1 MSNITELIK
10 ELRSKSGA
18 GFLDCKN
25 ALSENNNDIEK
36 ANEYLRKKGLA
47 KASKKTSREANEGAV
62 GIYESKELVVLIRIN
77 SETDFAAKSETFLS
91 FLDDLG
97 QFALSLSKPGIKKE
111 DFLNL
116 KYNEDTV
123 SDYFKSMISKIG
135 ENLVLNDLQIIDVN
149 NLNYSFYVH
158 NSYKKNIGKIISLIL
173 FEADKV
179 NDFINTLSKN
189 ICMHIAAM
197 KPDSLDIDDLDKDK
211 IQKEKD
217 IQKELIL
224 NSGKPSAIV
233 DKILEGKMN
242 KFFSEVTLL
251 NQSFILD
258 PDKNVKSIIEEQG
271 KENKFKIKSFIFV
284 SLSWYTKEFCL
295 KSQVNH

>member
-47 KASKKTSREANEGAV
+47 KASKKSSREAKEGAV
-62 GIYESKELVVLIRIN
+62 GIYENKELVVIIRIN

-97 QFALSLSKPGIKKE
+97 QFALSLNKPGIKKE

-116 KYNEDTV
+116 KYNENTV
-123 SDYFKSMISKIG
+123 LDYFKSMISKIG
-135 ENLVLNDLQIIDVN
+135 ENLVLNDLKIIDIN
-149 NLNYSFYVH
+149 NFNYSFYVH
-158 NSYKKNIGKIISLIL
+158 NSYKKNIGKIISLVL
-173 FEADKV
+173 FKADQL
-179 NDFINTLSKN
+179 NDVINNLSKN

-197 KPDSLDIDDLDKDK
+197 KPDSLDIDDLDEEK

-233 DKILEGKMN
+233 DKILDGKM
-242 KFFSEVTLL
+242 KKYFSEVTLL

-258 PDKNVKSIIEEQG
+258 PDKNVKSVIQEQG
-271 KENKFKIKSFIFV
+271 KEHNFDIKSFIFV
-284 SLSWYTKEFCL
+284 SLS
-295 KSQVNH
+295 

>member
-1 MSNITELIK
+1 MSNMTELIK

-47 KASKKTSREANEGAV
+47 KASKKSSREAKEGAV

-116 KYNEDTV
+116 KYNENTV

-173 FEADKV
+173 FEV
-179 NDFINTLSKN
+179 NEVNNVINNLAKN

-233 DKILEGKMN
+233 EKILEGKMN
-242 KFFSEVTLL
+242 KYFSEVTLL

-258 PDKNVKSIIEEQG
+258 PDKNVKSIIKEQG

-284 SLSWYTKEFCL
+284 SLS
-295 KSQVNH
+295 

>member
-179 NDFINTLSKN
+179 NDVINTLSKN

-242 KFFSEVTLL
+242 KYYSEVTLL

-284 SLSWYTKEFCL
+284 SLS
-295 KSQVNH
+295 

>member
-1 MSNITELIK
+1 MSNMTELIK

-47 KASKKTSREANEGAV
+47 KASKKTSREAKEGAV

-116 KYNEDTV
+116 KYNENTV

-135 ENLVLNDLQIIDVN
+135 ENLVLNDLKIIDVS

-179 NDFINTLSKN
+179 NDVINTLSKN

-197 KPDSLDIDDLDKDK
+197 KPDSLDIEDLDKEK

-242 KFFSEVTLL
+242 KYFSEVTLL

-284 SLSWYTKEFCL
+284 SLS
-295 KSQVNH
+295 

>member
-116 KYNEDTV
+116 KYNENTV

-135 ENLVLNDLQIIDVN
+135 ENLVLNDLQIIDIN

-179 NDFINTLSKN
+179 NDVINTLSKN

-197 KPDSLDIDDLDKDK
+197 KPDSLDIEDLDKDK

-242 KFFSEVTLL
+242 KYYSEVTLL

-271 KENKFKIKSFIFV
+271 KEIKFKIKSFIFV

-295 KSQVNH
+295 KSQVNL

>member
-47 KASKKTSREANEGAV
+47 KASKKSSREAKEGAV

-116 KYNEDTV
+116 KYNENTV

-135 ENLVLNDLQIIDVN
+135 ENLVLNELQIIDIK

-179 NDFINTLSKN
+179 NDVINTLSKN

-224 NSGKPSAIV
+224 SSGKPSAIV

-242 KFFSEVTLL
+242 KYFSEVTLL

>member
-1 MSNITELIK
+1 MSNVTELIK

-47 KASKKTSREANEGAV
+47 KASKKTSREAKEGAV

-116 KYNEDTV
+116 KYNENTV

-242 KFFSEVTLL
+242 KYYSEVTLL

-295 KSQVNH
+295 RSQVNH

>member
-1 MSNITELIK
+1 MSNMTELIK

-77 SETDFAAKSETFLS
+77 SETDFAAKSETFLI

-116 KYNEDTV
+116 KYNENTV

-173 FEADKV
+173 FEV
-179 NDFINTLSKN
+179 NEVNNVINNLAKN

-197 KPDSLDIDDLDKDK
+197 KPDSLEDLIKKKYRKKK
-211 IQKEKD
+211 IYKR
-217 IQKELIL
+217 
-224 NSGKPSAIV
+224 N
-233 DKILEGKMN
+233 
-242 KFFSEVTLL
+242 
-251 NQSFILD
+251 
-258 PDKNVKSIIEEQG
+258 
-271 KENKFKIKSFIFV
+271 
-284 SLSWYTKEFCL
+284 
-295 KSQVNH
+295 

>member
-1 MSNITELIK
+1 MSSMELIK
-10 ELRSKSGA
+10 KLRDTTGSGIV
-18 GFLDCKN
+18 DCKK

-179 NDFINTLSKN
+179 NDVINTLSKN

-242 KFFSEVTLL
+242 KYYSEVTLL

-271 KENKFKIKSFIFV
+271 KDNKFKIKSFIFV
-284 SLSWYTKEFCL
+284 SLS
-295 KSQVNH
+295 

>member
-1 MSNITELIK
+1 MSNVTELIK

-47 KASKKTSREANEGAV
+47 KASKKSSREANEGAV

-116 KYNEDTV
+116 KYNENTV

-179 NDFINTLSKN
+179 NDVINTLSKN

-197 KPDSLDIDDLDKDK
+197 KPDSLDIEDLDKDK

-233 DKILEGKMN
+233 EKILEGKMN
-242 KFFSEVTLL
+242 KYFSEVTLL

-284 SLSWYTKEFCL
+284 SLS
-295 KSQVNH
+295 

>member
-47 KASKKTSREANEGAV
+47 KASKKSSREAKEGAV

-116 KYNEDTV
+116 KYNENTV

-242 KFFSEVTLL
+242 KYYSEVTLL

-284 SLSWYTKEFCL
+284 SLS
-295 KSQVNH
+295 

>member
-47 KASKKTSREANEGAV
+47 KASKKSSREAKEGAV

-116 KYNEDTV
+116 KYNENTV

-242 KFFSEVTLL
+242 KYYSEVTLL